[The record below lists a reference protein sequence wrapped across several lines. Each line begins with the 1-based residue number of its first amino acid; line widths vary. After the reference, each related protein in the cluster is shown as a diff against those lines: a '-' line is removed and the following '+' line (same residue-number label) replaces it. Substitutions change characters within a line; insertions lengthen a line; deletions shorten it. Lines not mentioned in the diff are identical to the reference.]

1 MSENHTGLRQQDPK
15 IVGPGW
21 RAAEKVRLA
30 IRGNDRPT
38 SESAAGVCPRTSK
51 VIVAIV

>member
-15 IVGPGW
+15 IVGPGR

-30 IRGNDRPT
+30 IRVKRSPN
-38 SESAAGVCPRTSK
+38 
-51 VIVAIV
+51 